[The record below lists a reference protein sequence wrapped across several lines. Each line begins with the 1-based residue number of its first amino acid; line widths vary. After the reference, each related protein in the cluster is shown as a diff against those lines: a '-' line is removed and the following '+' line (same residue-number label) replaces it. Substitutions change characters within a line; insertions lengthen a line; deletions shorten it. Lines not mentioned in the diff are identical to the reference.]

1 MNKMLKKIGLTAVL
15 AALVTPLAG
24 YGLSISG
31 VNIESRSF
39 APAQGEQFTLNYH
52 IDTQANVTIN
62 IYDARD
68 LLIKTE
74 YREQLAAGDH
84 QWQWDGTDQQGRPVP
99 AEAYHYTINAKAGE
113 QTAEYDLTDI
123 TGGESVAVND
133 LSWNA
138 EQGSVDYTLPQM
150 ARVAIRV
157 GLKNNGPLL
166 NNIIDWVPRA
176 SGQQKEAWD
185 GQDASGALNLK
196 GHPALELILNAFA
209 LPRNTI
215 LVSGDKSSSGAR
227 FVQDMPWGQSPRQK
241 KKSHRPRIHAPA
253 QRDAM
258 SRGDFPLEISLVGDY
273 PQNSEG
279 TPIVSGTVPV
289 RINVQP
295 EHIAQLASKRF
306 EPVYFVDGQYIYENE
321 VGYFPTTYRW
331 DSRNHNP
338 GEHYLTV
345 NLRGYL
351 GNFGMAT
358 LKVVIEKPQAESS
371 AKTIAQKD

>member
-31 VNIESRSF
+31 VNNESRSF

-99 AEAYHYTINAKAGE
+99 AEAYHYTISAKAGE

-123 TGGESVAVND
+123 TGGESVAVSD

-215 LVSGDKSSSGAR
+215 LVTGDKSPSGAR

-241 KKSHRPRIHAPA
+241 RNPIARVFTP
-253 QRDAM
+253 QR
-258 SRGDFPLEISLVGDY
+258 
-273 PQNSEG
+273 
-279 TPIVSGTVPV
+279 SGT
-289 RINVQP
+289 Q
-295 EHIAQLASKRF
+295 
-306 EPVYFVDGQYIYENE
+306 
-321 VGYFPTTYRW
+321 
-331 DSRNHNP
+331 
-338 GEHYLTV
+338 
-345 NLRGYL
+345 
-351 GNFGMAT
+351 
-358 LKVVIEKPQAESS
+358 
-371 AKTIAQKD
+371 